1 MRVQFI
7 DVDGV
12 RTRCLTAGADS
23 AYPLLLLHGYGGTAD
38 VWIRNI
44 DVLARDFRVIAV
56 DLIGSGFTAA
66 IDTRGG
72 PPQPHTVAHLRRLAD
87 LLGLERFCPIGTS
100 YGGLIAAL
108 LYFDMPERVDNL
120 VLQGSGSC
128 FNEDEALAATL
139 RNVRSSFG
147 PIFDNATLDAV
158 RKSMAKLVVD
168 ASTVPEEAIHLMA
181 TAYAQ
186 PGMRHAWEMG
196 LDGLLDFE
204 ASRPY
209 RVLQRLESLAARTL
223 VLWGRQDPGAVY
235 ASAVAGVKRMPNAKL
250 VTFENC
256 GHKPM
261 FEYPEQ
267 FNSEIRAFLKGELQ

>member
-7 DVDGV
+7 DVAGT
-12 RTRCLTAGADS
+12 RTRVLTAGRGD

-44 DVLARDFRVIAV
+44 DVLGEHYRVLAV
-56 DLIGSGFTAA
+56 DMIGSGFTAPV
-66 IDTRGG
+66 DTGG
-72 PPQPHTVAHLRRLAD
+72 RPPQPETVAHLRRLAD
-87 LLGLERFCPIGTS
+87 QLQLKKFCPVGTS
-100 YGGLIAAL
+100 YGGLIGAL

-139 RNVRSSFG
+139 KNVRSSFG

-158 RKSMAKLVVD
+158 RRSMSKLVFD
-168 ASTVPEEAIHLMA
+168 AKTVPEEMVHVMA

-186 PGMRHAWEMG
+186 PGMRRAWEQG
-196 LDGLLDFE
+196 LDGLLDLE
-204 ASRPY
+204 AGRPY
-209 RVLQRLESLAARTL
+209 RVLQRLESLAVRTL
-223 VLWGRQDPGAVY
+223 VIWGRQDPGAIY
-235 ASAVAGVKRMPNAKL
+235 ASAVAGVKRMPNARL

-256 GHKPM
+256 GHKPQ
-261 FEYPEQ
+261 FEYPDQ
-267 FNSEIRAFLKGELQ
+267 FNREMRDFLKGAGQ